1 MNPILI
7 GLVSYLIV
15 VLAIGLKS
23 AGKNKTHADYLLADR
38 KLGAWA
44 IALSERASGES
55 AWLLIGLPGAALAVG
70 FLEIWAVF
78 GSLAGIIISWLFIA
92 VPLRELAGKYDSLT
106 LPDLIANFFNDET
119 KLLRIISSLIITF
132 FFIFYVAAQFNAAG
146 KVLNVIF
153 GIPQLIGMLI
163 GAGIILLY
171 TILGGFRAVVWT
183 DMFQA
188 VIMFLTLVIL
198 PIVGVIELAQ
208 ADHNYLA
215 ELSPAMFSL
224 SGGKTG
230 MVALLAV
237 LGGLSWGFGY
247 TGQPHLLARFIA
259 IRDSSEIKRGRVI
272 AFAWAIPAFFGAFFM
287 GVVGVALYGADK
299 FADPEFLMPF
309 MATSLL
315 PGWFAGILISGAMAA
330 MMSTAD
336 SQLLVTA
343 SAISED
349 LIHKVGKRDLSPEK
363 LLNIG
368 RLSTIVVGIIAFIMA
383 YTSTDLVFSLVSY
396 AWSGLGASFG
406 PVLLCIIYWKKMTKE
421 AAIGGMLT
429 GSISTVIWK
438 NIPGLN
444 DIISER
450 FVSYLLAF
458 AVIILV
464 TLITTKPK
472 KPDRFKG
479 KRDSH

>member
-7 GLVSYLIV
+7 GLILYLIV

-23 AGKNKTHADYLLADR
+23 AGKNRTQSDFLIADR

-70 FLEIWAVF
+70 FLEIWTAF
-78 GSLAGIIISWLFIA
+78 GSVLGIIFTWLFIA
-92 VPLRELAGKYDSLT
+92 VPLRELAGKYDSMT
-106 LPDLIANFFNDET
+106 LPDLIASYFNDET
-119 KLLRIISSLIITF
+119 KTLRITSSLIITF
-132 FFIFYVAAQFNAAG
+132 FFTFYVAAQFNAAG
-146 KVLNVIF
+146 KVLNVTF
-153 GIPQLIGMLI
+153 GIPQLYGMSI

-183 DMFQA
+183 DMVQA
-188 VIMFLTLVIL
+188 LIMLLTLIIL
-198 PIVGVIELAQ
+198 PIVGLFEMLHSNVNFLTGSE
-208 ADHNYLA
+208 YLSFA
-215 ELSPAMFSL
+215 
-224 SGGKTG
+224 GGKTG
-230 MVALLAV
+230 IVAFLAI
-237 LGGLSWGFGY
+237 LSGLSWGLGY

-259 IRDSSEIKRGRVI
+259 IRDTAEIKRGRII
-272 AFAWAIPAFFGAFFM
+272 AFSWAIPAFLGAFFIGIIGM
-287 GVVGVALYGADK
+287 ALYGADK
-299 FADPEFLMPF
+299 FTDPEFLMPF

-315 PGWFAGILISGAMAA
+315 PGWIAGILISGAMAA

-349 LIHKVGKRDLSPEK
+349 LIHKIGKKDLSPEK
-363 LLNIG
+363 LLTVSRIA
-368 RLSTIVVGIIAFIMA
+368 TIAVGIFAFIMA
-383 YTSTDLVFSLVSY
+383 CTSTDLVFSLVSY

-406 PVLLCIIYWKKMTKE
+406 PVLLCIIYWQKITKE

-429 GSISTVIWK
+429 GSLSTIIWK

-444 DIISER
+444 SIISER

-458 AVIILV
+458 AAIILISMLTQRK
-464 TLITTKPK
+464 TLNSKCK
-472 KPDRFKG
+472 
-479 KRDSH
+479 SE

>member
-7 GLVSYLIV
+7 GLILYLIV

-23 AGKNKTHADYLLADR
+23 AGKNRTQSDFLIADR

-70 FLEIWAVF
+70 FLEIWTAF
-78 GSLAGIIISWLFIA
+78 GSVLGIIFSWLFIA
-92 VPLRELAGKYDSLT
+92 VPLRELAGNYDSMT
-106 LPDLIANFFNDET
+106 LPDLIARHFNDET
-119 KLLRIISSLIITF
+119 KTLRIISSLIITF
-132 FFIFYVAAQFNAAG
+132 FFTFYVAAQFNAAG
-146 KVLNVIF
+146 KVLNVTF
-153 GIPQLIGMLI
+153 GIPQLYGMSI

-183 DMFQA
+183 DMVQA
-188 VIMFLTLVIL
+188 LIMLLTLIIL
-198 PIVGVIELAQ
+198 PIVGLFEMLHSNVNFLTGSE
-208 ADHNYLA
+208 YLSFA
-215 ELSPAMFSL
+215 
-224 SGGKTG
+224 GGKTG
-230 MVALLAV
+230 IVAFLAI
-237 LGGLSWGFGY
+237 LSGLSWGFGY

-259 IRDSSEIKRGRVI
+259 IRDTAEIKRGRVI
-272 AFAWAIPAFFGAFFM
+272 AFSWAIPAFLGAFFM
-287 GVVGVALYGADK
+287 GIIGMALYGADK
-299 FADPEFLMPF
+299 FTDPEFLMPY

-315 PGWFAGILISGAMAA
+315 PGWIAGILISGAMAA

-363 LLNIG
+363 LLTVS
-368 RLSTIVVGIIAFIMA
+368 RMATIIVGIFAFIMA
-383 YTSTDLVFSLVSY
+383 CTSTDLVFSLVSY

-406 PVLLCIIYWKKMTKE
+406 PVLLCIIYWKKITKE

-429 GSISTVIWK
+429 GSLSTIIWK

-444 DIISER
+444 NIISER
-450 FVSYLLAF
+450 FVSYLLAL
-458 AVIILV
+458 AAIILISMLTQRK
-464 TLITTKPK
+464 TLISKCK
-472 KPDRFKG
+472 SG
-479 KRDSH
+479 

>member
-7 GLVSYLIV
+7 GLILYLIV

-23 AGKNKTHADYLLADR
+23 AGKNRTQSDFLIADR

-70 FLEIWAVF
+70 FLEIWTAL
-78 GSLAGIIISWLFIA
+78 GSVLGIIFTWLFIA
-92 VPLRELAGKYDSLT
+92 VPLRELAGKYDSMT
-106 LPDLIANFFNDET
+106 LPDLIARHFNDET
-119 KLLRIISSLIITF
+119 KTLRITSSLIITF
-132 FFIFYVAAQFNAAG
+132 FFTFYVAAQFNAAG
-146 KVLNVIF
+146 KVLNVTF
-153 GIPQLIGMLI
+153 GIPQLYGMSI

-183 DMFQA
+183 DMVQA
-188 VIMFLTLVIL
+188 LIMLLTLIIL
-198 PIVGVIELAQ
+198 PIVGLFEMLHSNVNFLTGSE
-208 ADHNYLA
+208 YLSFA
-215 ELSPAMFSL
+215 
-224 SGGKTG
+224 GGKTG
-230 MVALLAV
+230 IVAFLAI
-237 LGGLSWGFGY
+237 LSGLSWGLGY

-259 IRDSSEIKRGRVI
+259 IRDTAEIKRGRII
-272 AFAWAIPAFFGAFFM
+272 AFSWAIPAFLGAFFIGIIGM
-287 GVVGVALYGADK
+287 ALYGADK
-299 FADPEFLMPF
+299 FTDPEFLMPF

-315 PGWFAGILISGAMAA
+315 PGWIAGILISGAMAA

-349 LIHKVGKRDLSPEK
+349 LIHKIGKKDLSPEK
-363 LLNIG
+363 LLTVSRIA
-368 RLSTIVVGIIAFIMA
+368 TIAVGIFAFIMA
-383 YTSTDLVFSLVSY
+383 CTSTDLVFSLVSY

-406 PVLLCIIYWKKMTKE
+406 PVLLCIIYWQKITKE

-429 GSISTVIWK
+429 GSLSTIIWK

-444 DIISER
+444 SIISER

-458 AVIILV
+458 AAIILISMLTQRK
-464 TLITTKPK
+464 TLNSKCK
-472 KPDRFKG
+472 
-479 KRDSH
+479 SE

>member
-1 MNPILI
+1 MNPIVI

-70 FLEIWAVF
+70 FLEIWTVF
-78 GSLAGIIISWLFIA
+78 GSLAGIIFSWLFIA

-119 KLLRIISSLIITF
+119 KLLRIISALIITF
-132 FFIFYVAAQFNAAG
+132 FFTFYIAAQFNAAG
-146 KVLNVIF
+146 KVLNATF
-153 GIPQLIGMLI
+153 GIPKLSGMII
-163 GAGIILLY
+163 GAGIILIY

-188 VIMFLTLVIL
+188 VIMFLALVIL

-208 ADHNYLA
+208 AEHNYLVD
-215 ELSPAMFSL
+215 LSPAMFSL

-230 MVALLAV
+230 IAALLAV

-272 AFAWAIPAFFGAFFM
+272 AFTWAIPAFFGAFFM

-368 RLSTIVVGIIAFIMA
+368 RLSTIVVGIIAFVMA

-406 PVLLCIIYWKKMTKE
+406 PVLLCIIYWKKVTRG

-429 GSISTVIWK
+429 GSVSTVIWK

-444 DIISER
+444 SIISER

-458 AVIILV
+458 AVIILISV
-464 TLITTKPK
+464 LTQRKTQNS
-472 KPDRFKG
+472 KG
-479 KRDSH
+479 KSG

>member
-7 GLVSYLIV
+7 GLFSYLIV
-15 VLAIGLKS
+15 VLAIGLKN

-70 FLEIWAVF
+70 FLEIWTVF

-92 VPLRELAGKYDSLT
+92 VPLRELAGKYNSLT

-119 KLLRIISSLIITF
+119 KLLRIISALIITF
-132 FFIFYVAAQFNAAG
+132 FFTFYIAAQFNAAG
-146 KVLNVIF
+146 KVLNVTF
-153 GIPQLIGMLI
+153 GIPQLSGMII

-183 DMFQA
+183 DVVQS
-188 VIMFLTLVIL
+188 VIMLSALVIL

-208 ADHNYLA
+208 ADHNYFA

-230 MVALLAV
+230 IAALLAV

-259 IRDSSEIKRGRVI
+259 IKDSSEIKRGRVI
-272 AFAWAIPAFFGAFFM
+272 AFTWAIPAFFGAFFM

-349 LIHKVGKRDLSPEK
+349 LIHKVGKQDLSPEK

-368 RLSTIVVGIIAFIMA
+368 RLSTIFVGIIAFIMA

-406 PVLLCIIYWKKMTKE
+406 PVLLGIIYWKKITKE
-421 AAIGGMLT
+421 GALAGMLT
-429 GSISTVIWK
+429 GATSTILWK
-438 NIPGLN
+438 NIATLN
-444 DIISER
+444 NIISER
-450 FVSYLLAF
+450 FASYLLAV
-458 AVIILV
+458 AAIILISV
-464 TLITTKPK
+464 LTHRKT
-472 KPDRFKG
+472 RNSKG
-479 KRDSH
+479 KPG

>member
-7 GLVSYLIV
+7 GLILYLIV

-23 AGKNKTHADYLLADR
+23 AGKNRTQSDFLIADR

-70 FLEIWAVF
+70 FLEIWTAF
-78 GSLAGIIISWLFIA
+78 GSVLGIIFTWLFIA
-92 VPLRELAGKYDSLT
+92 VPLRELAGKYDSMT
-106 LPDLIANFFNDET
+106 LPDLIASYFNDET
-119 KLLRIISSLIITF
+119 KTLRITSSLIITF
-132 FFIFYVAAQFNAAG
+132 FFTFYVAAQFNAAG
-146 KVLNVIF
+146 KVLNVTF
-153 GIPQLIGMLI
+153 GIPQLYGMSI

-183 DMFQA
+183 DMVQA
-188 VIMFLTLVIL
+188 LIMLLTLIIL
-198 PIVGVIELAQ
+198 PIVGLFEMLHSNVNFLTGSE
-208 ADHNYLA
+208 YLSFA
-215 ELSPAMFSL
+215 
-224 SGGKTG
+224 GGKTG
-230 MVALLAV
+230 IVAFLAI
-237 LGGLSWGFGY
+237 LSGLSWGLGY

-259 IRDSSEIKRGRVI
+259 IRDTAEIKRGRII
-272 AFAWAIPAFFGAFFM
+272 AFSWAIPAFLGAFFIGIIGM
-287 GVVGVALYGADK
+287 ALYGADK
-299 FADPEFLMPF
+299 FTDPEFLMPF

-315 PGWFAGILISGAMAA
+315 PGWIAGILISGAMAA

-349 LIHKVGKRDLSPEK
+349 LIHKIGKKDLSPEK
-363 LLNIG
+363 LLTVSRIA
-368 RLSTIVVGIIAFIMA
+368 TIAVGIFAFIMA
-383 YTSTDLVFSLVSY
+383 CTSTDLVFSLVSY

-406 PVLLCIIYWKKMTKE
+406 PVLLCIIYWKKVTKE

-429 GSISTVIWK
+429 GSLSTIIWK

-444 DIISER
+444 SIISER
-450 FVSYLLAF
+450 FVSYLLA
-458 AVIILV
+458 L
-464 TLITTKPK
+464 
-472 KPDRFKG
+472 
-479 KRDSH
+479 

>member
-7 GLVSYLIV
+7 GLILYLIV

-23 AGKNKTHADYLLADR
+23 AGKNRTQSDFLIADR

-70 FLEIWAVF
+70 FLEIWTAF
-78 GSLAGIIISWLFIA
+78 GSVLGIIFSWLFIA
-92 VPLRELAGKYDSLT
+92 VPLRELAGNYDSMT
-106 LPDLIANFFNDET
+106 LPDLIARHFNDET
-119 KLLRIISSLIITF
+119 KTLRIISSLIITF
-132 FFIFYVAAQFNAAG
+132 FFTFYVAAQFNAAG
-146 KVLNVIF
+146 KVLNVTF
-153 GIPQLIGMLI
+153 GIPQLYGMSI

-183 DMFQA
+183 DMVQA
-188 VIMFLTLVIL
+188 LIMLLTLIIL
-198 PIVGVIELAQ
+198 PIVGLFEMLHSNVNFLTGSE
-208 ADHNYLA
+208 YLSFA
-215 ELSPAMFSL
+215 
-224 SGGKTG
+224 GGKTG
-230 MVALLAV
+230 IVAFLAI
-237 LGGLSWGFGY
+237 LSGLSWGFGY

-259 IRDSSEIKRGRVI
+259 IRDTAEIKRGRVI
-272 AFAWAIPAFFGAFFM
+272 AFSWAIPAFLGAFFM
-287 GVVGVALYGADK
+287 GIIGMALYGADK
-299 FADPEFLMPF
+299 FTDPEFLMPY

-315 PGWFAGILISGAMAA
+315 PGWIAGILISGAMAA

-363 LLNIG
+363 LLTVS
-368 RLSTIVVGIIAFIMA
+368 RMATIIVGIFAFVMA
-383 YTSTDLVFSLVSY
+383 CTSTDLVFSLVSY

-406 PVLLCIIYWKKMTKE
+406 PVLLCIIYWKKVTRE

-429 GSISTVIWK
+429 GSLSTIIWK

-444 DIISER
+444 SIISER
-450 FVSYLLAF
+450 FVSYLLAL
-458 AVIILV
+458 AAIILISMLTQRK
-464 TLITTKPK
+464 TLISKCK
-472 KPDRFKG
+472 SG
-479 KRDSH
+479 

>member
-7 GLVSYLIV
+7 GLIFYLII
-15 VLAIGLKS
+15 VLTIGLKS
-23 AGKNKTHADYLLADR
+23 ARKNKTQSDFLIADR

-70 FLEIWAVF
+70 FLEIWAAV
-78 GSLAGIIISWLFIA
+78 GCVLGIIVSWLFIA
-92 VPLRELAGKYDSLT
+92 VPLRELAGKYNSMT
-106 LPDLIANFFNDET
+106 LPDLIARHFNDET
-119 KLLRIISSLIITF
+119 KTLRIISSLIITF
-132 FFIFYVAAQFNAAG
+132 FFTFYVAAQFNAAG
-146 KVLNVIF
+146 KVLNVTF
-153 GIPQLIGMLI
+153 GIPQLSGMSI

-171 TILGGFRAVVWT
+171 TILGGFRAVVLT
-183 DMFQA
+183 DMVQA
-188 VIMFLTLVIL
+188 LIMFATLLIL
-198 PIVGVIELAQ
+198 PIVGLFELM
-208 ADHNYLA
+208 HSGVNFLTGS
-215 ELSPAMFSL
+215 EFLSL
-224 SGGKTG
+224 TGGKTG
-230 MVALLAV
+230 MFALLAV

-247 TGQPHLLARFIA
+247 TGQPHLLARFIS
-259 IRDSSEIKRGRVI
+259 IRNSAEIKSGRVI
-272 AFAWAIPAFFGAFFM
+272 AFSWAIPAFIGAFFM
-287 GVVGVALYGADK
+287 GIIGMALYGADK

-315 PGWFAGILISGAMAA
+315 PGWIAGILISGAMAA

-349 LIHKVGKRDLSPEK
+349 LVHKVGKKNLSPEK
-363 LLNIG
+363 LLTVSRIA
-368 RLSTIVVGIIAFIMA
+368 TIAVGIFAFIMA
-383 YTSTDLVFSLVSY
+383 YASTDLVFSLVSY

-406 PVLLCIIYWKKMTKE
+406 PVLLCIIYWKKITKE

-444 DIISER
+444 SIISER

-458 AVIILV
+458 TVIILISV
-464 TLITTKPK
+464 LTQK
-472 KPDRFKG
+472 KTQDSRG
-479 KRDSH
+479 KSG

>member
-7 GLVSYLIV
+7 GLILYLIV

-23 AGKNKTHADYLLADR
+23 AGKNKTQSDFLIADR

-70 FLEIWAVF
+70 FLEIWTAL
-78 GSLAGIIISWLFIA
+78 GSVLGIIFTWLFIA
-92 VPLRELAGKYDSLT
+92 VPLRELAGKYDSMT
-106 LPDLIANFFNDET
+106 LPDLIARHFNDET
-119 KLLRIISSLIITF
+119 KTLRITSSLIITF
-132 FFIFYVAAQFNAAG
+132 FFTFYVAAQFNAAG
-146 KVLNVIF
+146 KVLNVTF
-153 GIPQLIGMLI
+153 GIPQLYGMSI

-183 DMFQA
+183 DMVQA
-188 VIMFLTLVIL
+188 LIMLLTLIIL
-198 PIVGVIELAQ
+198 PIVGLFEMLHSNVNFLTGSE
-208 ADHNYLA
+208 YLSFA
-215 ELSPAMFSL
+215 
-224 SGGKTG
+224 GGKTG
-230 MVALLAV
+230 IVAFLAI
-237 LGGLSWGFGY
+237 LSGLSWGLGY

-259 IRDSSEIKRGRVI
+259 IRDTAEIKRGRII
-272 AFAWAIPAFFGAFFM
+272 AFSWAIPAFLGAFFIGIIGM
-287 GVVGVALYGADK
+287 ALYGADK
-299 FADPEFLMPF
+299 FTDPEFLMPF

-315 PGWFAGILISGAMAA
+315 PGWIAGILISGAMAA

-349 LIHKVGKRDLSPEK
+349 LIHKIGKKDLSPEK
-363 LLNIG
+363 LLTVSRIA
-368 RLSTIVVGIIAFIMA
+368 TIAVGIFAFIMA
-383 YTSTDLVFSLVSY
+383 CTSTDLVFSLVSY

-406 PVLLCIIYWKKMTKE
+406 PVLLCIIYWQKITKE

-429 GSISTVIWK
+429 GSLSTIIWK

-444 DIISER
+444 SIISER

-458 AVIILV
+458 AAIILISMLTQRK
-464 TLITTKPK
+464 TLNSKCK
-472 KPDRFKG
+472 
-479 KRDSH
+479 SE